1 MATAVALPA
10 PVLPF
15 GPPQEELKPVAVVTT
30 EHSLL
35 EIDREMDVLFDHIQ
49 DELEETGEPS
59 EESRNR
65 FQQLCDVFGDK
76 VDRIGRFI
84 RVMEARAAYCK
95 REATRLAVRGRV
107 AENKVDQTKALILY
121 FLQSREVAKMEG
133 KQFTLRCQK
142 NSQDSVRITDP
153 ALIPMRLQR
162 VEARFDGAL
171 WEQIIAAV
179 PIETRALLVSGIQ
192 ETTPVND
199 AIKQAI
205 ARKENVAGATVTRG
219 YHVRVA

>member
-1 MATAVALPA
+1 MAIAVALPA

-15 GPPQEELKPVAVVTT
+15 GPRHEELKPVAVVTT

-49 DELEETGEPS
+49 DELEEAGGPS
-59 EESRNR
+59 QESTDS

-84 RVMEARAAYCK
+84 RVMDARAAYCK
-95 REATRLAVRGRV
+95 GEASRLAMRARV
-107 AENKVDQTKALILY
+107 AENKVEQTKNLVMY
-121 FLQSREVAKMEG
+121 FLQSREVSKMEG
-133 KQFTLRCQK
+133 KQFTLRRQK
-142 NSQDSVRITDP
+142 NSQDSVRISDP
-153 ALIPMRLQR
+153 AVIPLRLQR

-179 PIETRALLVSGIQ
+179 PTETRALLIAGIQ
-192 ETTPVND
+192 DTTPVND

-205 ARKENVAGATVTRG
+205 ARKEDVAGATVTRG
-219 YHVRVA
+219 YHVRLA